1 MENLR
6 INRNIICIDLKSFF
20 ASVECV
26 ERGLDPYT
34 TPLVVCDP
42 TQKGAITLAV
52 TPYLKKF
59 GIKGRCR
66 VYEIPKNVKYIKVPP
81 RMRLYQEKS
90 KEVIKVYLEYISAE
104 DIHIYSID
112 ECFLDVT
119 NYLKLYKKTDYE
131 LATEIINRV
140 KDKTG
145 LTVTAGIG
153 PNLLLAKV
161 AMDIEAK
168 HTADNI
174 AKWTYDDIETKLWA
188 ITPLSKMWGIGSR
201 MEANLNKLNMFKIGD
216 IANSDINILKKYFGV
231 IGEELWFHTNG
242 IDNSKISDMNN
253 HIVKDKSF
261 SHSQILHED
270 YYDYNIPI
278 IIYEMIDVLCRRLR
292 KHKQLCNVISFG
304 IGYSHKV
311 GGGFYHSVKNPTPTN
326 NENDIY
332 KVCMHIFNK
341 YYDNSPIRKV
351 SLSFGRLTNDDN
363 HQLNLFEEYE
373 EVKKDN
379 NLNHTIDE
387 IKDKFGANTLL
398 KASSLLEGST
408 IKDRNNKIGGHNAG

>member
-1 MENLR
+1 MDELR

-66 VYEIPKNVKYIKVPP
+66 VYEIPNNIKYIKVPP
-81 RMRLYQEKS
+81 RMKLYQEKS

-119 NYLKLYKKTDYE
+119 NYLKLYKMNDYE
-131 LATEIINRV
+131 LAKEIINKV
-140 KDKTG
+140 KEKTG

-153 PNLLLAKV
+153 PNMLLAKV

-168 HTADNI
+168 HTHDNI
-174 AKWTYDDIETKLWA
+174 AKWTYEDVKIKLWS
-188 ITPLSKMWGIGSR
+188 ISPLSKMWGIGSR
-201 MEANLNKLNMFKIGD
+201 MEANLNKLKMYKVGD
-216 IANSDINILKKYFGV
+216 IATSDINILKQHFGV
-231 IGEELWFHTNG
+231 IGEELWFHANG

-253 HIVKDKSF
+253 HIVKDRSY

-270 YYDYNIPI
+270 YYDFNIPI
-278 IIYEMIDVLCRRLR
+278 IIYEMIDVLCRKLR
-292 KHKQLCNVISFG
+292 KNKKLCSVISFG

-311 GGGFYHSVKNPTPTN
+311 GGGFYHSVKQPTPTN

-332 KVCMHIFNK
+332 KICMHIFNK

-351 SLSFGRLTNDDN
+351 SIAFGKLTNDDIL
-363 HQLNLFEEYE
+363 QLNLFEKYE
-373 EVKKDN
+373 NIKQDN
-379 NLNHTIDE
+379 ELNNTIDE

-398 KASSLLEGST
+398 KASSLLEYST
-408 IKDRNNKIGGHNAG
+408 IKDRNKKIGGHNAE

>member
-1 MENLR
+1 MDELR

-66 VYEIPKNVKYIKVPP
+66 VYEIPNNIKYIKVPP
-81 RMRLYQEKS
+81 RMKLYQEKS

-119 NYLKLYKKTDYE
+119 NYLKLYKMNDYE
-131 LATEIINRV
+131 LAKEIINKV
-140 KDKTG
+140 KEKTG

-153 PNLLLAKV
+153 PNMLLAKV

-168 HTADNI
+168 HTHDNI
-174 AKWTYDDIETKLWA
+174 AKWTYEDVKIKLWS
-188 ITPLSKMWGIGSR
+188 ISPLSKMWGIGSR
-201 MEANLNKLNMFKIGD
+201 MEANLNKLKMYKVGD
-216 IANSDINILKKYFGV
+216 IATSDINILKQHFGV
-231 IGEELWFHTNG
+231 IGEKLWFHANG

-253 HIVKDKSF
+253 HIVKDRSY

-270 YYDYNIPI
+270 YYDFNIPI
-278 IIYEMIDVLCRRLR
+278 IIYEMIDVLCRKLR
-292 KHKQLCNVISFG
+292 KNKKLCSVISFG

-311 GGGFYHSVKNPTPTN
+311 GGGFYHSVKQPTPTN

-332 KVCMHIFNK
+332 KICMHIFNK

-351 SLSFGRLTNDDN
+351 SIAFGKLTNDDIL
-363 HQLNLFEEYE
+363 QLNLFEKYE
-373 EVKKDN
+373 NIKQDN
-379 NLNHTIDE
+379 ELNNTIDE

-398 KASSLLEGST
+398 KASSLLEYST
-408 IKDRNNKIGGHNAG
+408 IKDRNKKIGGHNAE

>member
-1 MENLR
+1 MEELR

-66 VYEIPKNVKYIKVPP
+66 VYEIPNNIKYIKVPP
-81 RMRLYQEKS
+81 RMKLYQEKS
-90 KEVIKVYLEYISAE
+90 KEVIKVYLEYISPE

-119 NYLKLYKKTDYE
+119 NYLKLYKMNDYE
-131 LATEIINRV
+131 LATEIINKV
-140 KDKTG
+140 KEKTG

-168 HTADNI
+168 HTPDNI
-174 AKWTYDDIETKLWA
+174 AKWTYDDVKTKLWR

-216 IANSDINILKKYFGV
+216 IAVSDINILKQHFGV

-253 HIVKDKSF
+253 HIVKDKSY

-270 YYDYNIPI
+270 YYDFNIPI
-278 IIYEMIDVLCRRLR
+278 IIYEMIDVLCRKLR
-292 KHKQLCNVISFG
+292 KNKKLCSVISFG

-311 GGGFYHSVKNPTPTN
+311 GGGFYHSVKQPTPTN

-332 KVCMHIFNK
+332 KICMHIFNK

-351 SLSFGRLTNDDN
+351 SIAFGKLTNDDTL
-363 HQLNLFEEYE
+363 QLNLFEEYE
-373 EVKKDN
+373 NIKHDN
-379 NLNHTIDE
+379 ELNNTIDE

-398 KASSLLEGST
+398 KASSLLEDST
-408 IKDRNNKIGGHNAG
+408 IKDRNKKIGGHNAE

>member
-1 MENLR
+1 MDELR

-59 GIKGRCR
+59 RIKGRCR
-66 VYEIPKNVKYIKVPP
+66 VYEIPNNIKYIKVPP
-81 RMRLYQEKS
+81 RMKLYQEKS

-119 NYLKLYKKTDYE
+119 NYLKLYKMNDYE
-131 LATEIINRV
+131 LAKEIINKV
-140 KDKTG
+140 KEKTG

-153 PNLLLAKV
+153 PNMLLAKV

-168 HTADNI
+168 HTHDNI
-174 AKWTYDDIETKLWA
+174 AKWTYEDVKIKLWS
-188 ITPLSKMWGIGSR
+188 ISPLSKMWGIGSR
-201 MEANLNKLNMFKIGD
+201 MEANLNKLKMYKVGD
-216 IANSDINILKKYFGV
+216 IATSDINILKQHFGV
-231 IGEELWFHTNG
+231 IGEELWFHANG

-253 HIVKDKSF
+253 HIVKDRSY

-270 YYDYNIPI
+270 YYDFNIPI
-278 IIYEMIDVLCRRLR
+278 IIYEMIDVLCRKLR
-292 KHKQLCNVISFG
+292 KNKKLCSVISFG

-311 GGGFYHSVKNPTPTN
+311 GGGFYHSVKQPTPTN

-332 KVCMHIFNK
+332 KICMHIFNK

-351 SLSFGRLTNDDN
+351 SIAFGKLTNDDIL
-363 HQLNLFEEYE
+363 QLNLFEKYE
-373 EVKKDN
+373 NIKQDN
-379 NLNHTIDE
+379 ELNNTIDE

-398 KASSLLEGST
+398 KASSLLEYST
-408 IKDRNNKIGGHNAG
+408 IKDRNKKIGGHNAE